1 MSVVATQSRAIRSGG
16 PCGRGR
22 RSHGAAPVMLAGLL
36 AGVLAGLL
44 AGPLRAQTA
53 AELAAPDYQP
63 PAQRLTGALVFSG
76 APGLA
81 PPAGSDK
88 LSILISGVTVT
99 DPLPGTGAE
108 VQALVTRLTGHRI
121 AVSEIFAA
129 AADLEAALGRAG
141 HVLARVVI
149 PAQTLVD
156 GGKLRLVV
164 IDGFVETIDDS
175 AVPPRLRDRIAGLTR
190 PLIGKRGLTLADLE
204 RRLLL
209 AGDTYGVALGSA
221 LAAGATPGGTVI
233 VLDPAFRKV
242 TGFYGV
248 DNTFSEALGTY
259 NISSGIELNGLFGRG
274 EVIYGRLSGHP
285 LIAGEGGLLSANPR
299 LRTLALG
306 GVLPV
311 GEDGLTFGL
320 EATQSR
326 TTPEAVGVG
335 STSSF
340 ERLSA
345 RVFYPW
351 VRSTRRNLSLQLSFD
366 IARDR
371 QDLLTVFGKLPV
383 HEDRTRV
390 VRLSADGVWIRDKGA
405 VFEAG
410 AVLSL
415 GLDALGARSRA
426 DAAGGTPLSRDGAD
440 AAFRKLEVSARYRQ
454 PFADV
459 YALSV
464 AGRAQTGFGA
474 PMLSSEQFG
483 IASLQSLSPFD
494 QGALSGDS
502 GWVTRIELSRR
513 IESQAFGAPLL
524 INPYV
529 FGAAGEVYRA
539 RPSVGEAARS
549 GAVAYGLGVELVS
562 IRDPKFSSATLRIE
576 YGEGN
581 RDDGGQDA
589 RRLTIQGSYRF

>member
-1 MSVVATQSRAIRSGG
+1 MTISSCGSRSIPASS
-16 PCGRGR
+16 GRGR
-22 RSHGAAPVMLAGLL
+22 SSLGLVLALL
-36 AGVLAGLL
+36 ALAA
-44 AGPLRAQTA
+44 AGPIRAQTA
-53 AELAAPDYQP
+53 AEIADPSYEP

-76 APGLA
+76 EPGLKA
-81 PPAGSDK
+81 PPGADK
-88 LSILISGVTVT
+88 LSILITDVTVSNA
-99 DPLPGTGAE
+99 LPGTE
-108 VQALVTRLTGHRI
+108 EQVQALIDRLTGHRI

-129 AADLEAALGRAG
+129 AAELEAAYARAG
-141 HVLARVVI
+141 FVLSRVVI

-156 GGKLRLVV
+156 GGKLRLTI
-164 IDGFVETIDDS
+164 IDGYVETIDDS
-175 AVPPRLRDRIAGLTR
+175 AVPPSLRGRISGLTR
-190 PLIGKRGLTLADLE
+190 PLVGKRGLRLADLE

-233 VLDPAFRKV
+233 VLDPVYRRL
-242 TGFYGV
+242 TGFFGI
-248 DNTFSEALGTY
+248 DNSFSDALGNY
-259 NISSGIELNGLFGRG
+259 NISSGLELNGALGLG

-285 LIAGEGGLLSANPR
+285 QLGGEGGLFSANPR

-306 GVLPV
+306 TVVPV

-326 TTPEAVGVG
+326 TTPESAGG
-335 STSSF
+335 ASTSSY

-345 RVFYPW
+345 RIFYPLI
-351 VRSTRRNLSLQLSFD
+351 RSTRKNLSVQLSFD
-366 IARDR
+366 MARDR
-371 QDLLTVFGKLPV
+371 LDLLTAVGKLPL

-390 VRLSADGVWIRDKGA
+390 LRLSADGVWIRDKGA

-415 GLDALGARSRA
+415 GFDALGARSRE
-426 DAAGGTPLSRDGAD
+426 DASGGTPLSRDGAD
-440 AAFRKLEVSARYRQ
+440 AAFKKLELSARYRQ

-459 YALSV
+459 YSLSI
-464 AGRAQTGFGA
+464 AGQAQTAFGA
-474 PMLSSEQFG
+474 PLLSSEQFG
-483 IASLQSLSPFD
+483 IASLQGLSPFD
-494 QGALSGDS
+494 EGALSGDA
-502 GWVTRIELSRR
+502 GWLIRAEVSRR
-513 IESQAFGAPLL
+513 VESQAFGKPLL
-524 INPYV
+524 INPYL
-529 FGAAGEVYRA
+529 FGAVGEVYRA
-539 RPSVGEAARS
+539 RPSAGEAGRV

-562 IRDPKFSSATLRIE
+562 IRDPKFSSGTLRIE